1 MVTVMRGFIINIRKA
16 KNEDV
21 IVTVLSSESVKSYW
35 RFFGARHSI
44 LQIGN
49 LIDFEVTES
58 KNNFM
63 PNMRGLSQVS
73 FPWLFT
79 ANHLL
84 LWQNF
89 IKLFEPH
96 LRDTTEVENFYFELL
111 LNSAKK
117 WDKQNPKRLAVEAY
131 INLLEHEGRLYN
143 NGFCHICENIL
154 EDKVGLMRA
163 FIPAHPECI
172 YAPPLEKKEIF
183 QLFNTHS
190 TIHIEEDILQT
201 LYQILLKGL

>member
-63 PNMRGLSQVS
+63 PNMRSLSQVS

-96 LRDTTEVENFYFELL
+96 LKDTIEIENFYFELL
-111 LNSAKK
+111 LNNAKK

-131 INLLEHEGRLYN
+131 IKLLEHEGRLYN

-154 EDKVGLMRA
+154 EEKIALMRA
-163 FIPAHPECI
+163 FIPTHPECI
-172 YAPPLEKKEIF
+172 YAIPLDKKEIF
-183 QLFNTHS
+183 KLFDTHS
-190 TIHIEEDILQT
+190 TIHIEEDILDS
-201 LYQILLKGL
+201 LYHILLKGL